1 MFSENQKISERQ
13 MARLLIFDMC
23 GISTLLLP
31 GLLGKMLGTDGVFA
45 ILLGA
50 VPVYLFT
57 FLPELLQEKR
67 KNSNIRNGSNTSNI
81 SNIGKSYPE
90 ILKKKDGTM
99 WIVPCLVPGYLS
111 LKRSEISSGQKT
123 FRSLARLN
131 WDIL

>member
-67 KNSNIRNGSNTSNI
+67 KSSNT
-81 SNIGKSYPE
+81 
-90 ILKKKDGTM
+90 
-99 WIVPCLVPGYLS
+99 
-111 LKRSEISSGQKT
+111 RRQ
-123 FRSLARLN
+123 
-131 WDIL
+131 